1 MRNLEYRVLEGTGR
15 LIATPFYVDDDLRAR
30 IVLGEHAKRWPDIR
44 PMLEQTES
52 TAADHESADRLS
64 HAALRAITRIDEAH
78 AAAPLRPNIR
88 SNPPAGATIA
98 QIRT

>member
-44 PMLEQTES
+44 PMLEREGLPKARRSIAGLYYLPALLQFFEKREAIS
-52 TAADHESADRLS
+52 TGYHYHEDGP
-64 HAALRAITRIDEAH
+64 ENFG
-78 AAAPLRPNIR
+78 P
-88 SNPPAGATIA
+88 
-98 QIRT
+98 